1 MRALSAREVLA
12 VWETGL
18 SQMPAERA
26 LTLLSVC
33 CPKATRADLE
43 RMNIGNRDALLLAF
57 RENLFGPHFS
67 GLTNCPKCNASLE
80 IAFHSSEVRTN
91 VATETADLFSM
102 AFGDFEFKCRLP
114 NSADLLAV
122 TRVGSSDAVAN
133 ALFERCLLEKRHRGV
148 DVSTGSLPGEAIE
161 AIVSEMGK
169 RDPQADIRFAL
180 ACPECSYR
188 WDAIFDIV
196 SFAWNEISAWAG
208 RLLRQVHTLA
218 MAYGWR
224 EIDILSMSSLRR
236 QVYLEMLGE

>member
-1 MRALSAREVLA
+1 MRGLSARDILA
-12 VWETGL
+12 VWEAGS

-43 RMNIGNRDALLLAF
+43 RMNIGERDAILLAF
-57 RENLFGPHFS
+57 REKLFGPHFS
-67 GLTNCPKCNASLE
+67 GLTNCPQCHASLE

-91 VATETADLFSM
+91 VTSETADPFSF

-122 TRVGSSDAVAN
+122 VSKGDPDAVAN
-133 ALFERCLLEKRHRGV
+133 ALFDRCLLEKRRSGV
-148 DVSTGSLPGEAIE
+148 DVSLGSLPAEAVD
-161 AIVSEMGK
+161 AIVNEMGK

-180 ACPECSYR
+180 ACPDCAHHWE
-188 WDAIFDIV
+188 AIFDIV

-224 EIDILSMSSLRR
+224 EIDILSMSALRR

>member
-12 VWETGL
+12 VWEAGL

-33 CPKATRADLE
+33 CPKATRADLA
-43 RMNIGNRDALLLAF
+43 RMNIGKRDALLLAF
-57 RENLFGPHFS
+57 REKLFGPHFS
-67 GLTNCPKCNASLE
+67 GVTSCPQCNASLE

-91 VATETADLFSM
+91 AVSGSADPFSFT
-102 AFGDFEFKCRLP
+102 FGEFEFECRLP

-122 TRVGSSDAVAN
+122 VGKGNSDAVAN
-133 ALFERCLLEKRHRGV
+133 ALFDRCVWEKRHRGV
-148 DVSTGSLPGEAIE
+148 EVSTASLPPEAID
-161 AIVSEMGK
+161 AIVNEMGK

-180 ACPECSYR
+180 ACPDCAHR
-188 WDAIFDIV
+188 WEAIFDIV

-218 MAYGWR
+218 IAYGWR
-224 EIDILSMSSLRR
+224 EVDILSMSSLRR

>member
-1 MRALSAREVLA
+1 MRALSAREILA
-12 VWETGL
+12 VWEAGS

-43 RMNIGNRDALLLAF
+43 RMNIGKRDAMLLAF
-57 RENLFGPHFS
+57 REKLFGPHFS
-67 GLTNCPKCNASLE
+67 GLTNCPQCHASLE
-80 IAFHSSEVRTN
+80 IAFHSSEVRTD
-91 VATETADLFSM
+91 VTSESEDQFSF

-122 TRVGSSDAVAN
+122 VGKGNPDAVAN
-133 ALFERCLLEKRHRGV
+133 ALFDRCLLEKRRGGV
-148 DVSTGSLPGEAIE
+148 EVSTGSLPSEVVD
-161 AIVSEMGK
+161 AIVNEMGK
-169 RDPQADIRFAL
+169 RDPQADISFAL
-180 ACPECSYR
+180 ACPGCAHCWE
-188 WDAIFDIV
+188 AIFDIV

-224 EIDILSMSSLRR
+224 EIDILSMSALRR